1 MRVEGRVVKRRYDKR
16 KVAQNRMKLVTGG
29 EGQNSAKFYNRGC
42 APQEPRSRRK
52 AREHKKAQLCT
63 SRSALSG
70 ATKGQKCVE
79 AQLEGGKKKNQPF
92 LLGPKQLA
100 L

>member
-29 EGQNSAKFYNRGC
+29 EGKNSAKLRSTI
-42 APQEPRSRRK
+42 EDVHRRSRGAEEKQRSTK
-52 AREHKKAQLCT
+52 RAQLCT

-79 AQLEGGKKKNQPF
+79 AQL
-92 LLGPKQLA
+92 
-100 L
+100 